1 MHWYA
6 RQMSEI
12 GRREGY
18 RHWVW
23 VLNKGPPLSTT
34 IVFRLEHMLAAR
46 TPPKQP
52 HPLSTCPH
60 LSANDT
66 TLLQP
71 IVSAFDDFLP
81 AV

>member
-1 MHWYA
+1 MHWYV

-23 VLNKGPPLSTT
+23 VLNQGPPVSTT

-46 TPPKQP
+46 TSPK
-52 HPLSTCPH
+52 
-60 LSANDT
+60 
-66 TLLQP
+66 
-71 IVSAFDDFLP
+71 
-81 AV
+81 

>member
-1 MHWYA
+1 MHWYV

-46 TPPKQP
+46 TSPK
-52 HPLSTCPH
+52 
-60 LSANDT
+60 
-66 TLLQP
+66 
-71 IVSAFDDFLP
+71 
-81 AV
+81 